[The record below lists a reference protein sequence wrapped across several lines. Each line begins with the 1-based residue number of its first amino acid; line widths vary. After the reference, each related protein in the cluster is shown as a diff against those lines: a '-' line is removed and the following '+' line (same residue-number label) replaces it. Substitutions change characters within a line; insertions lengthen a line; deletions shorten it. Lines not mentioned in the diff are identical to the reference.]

1 MVKLFVRKSEV
12 QKMKMKKM
20 SMPRTLPKLE
30 RKAWSIVLAAKGW
43 IVWNTRKK
51 SNADAKCS
59 LNILHSCWS
68 NTRKFASHELN
79 WTSWIDLNELADY
92 ARIPIATH
100 LKIMKYSERRNDL
113 PPTLRS
119 LPTSLGWQAKIRRT
133 SPLRRK
139 SALGWEIPQ
148 GSGSSNI
155 ANIRKQ
161 QNSLRSKR
169 KEKIKWARG
178 AAGGKIN
185 AEARPT
191 RARIGRMAT
200 RAFTQRKQ

>member
-1 MVKLFVRKSEV
+1 
-12 QKMKMKKM
+12 M

-30 RKAWSIVLAAKGW
+30 RKAWSIMLAAKGW

-79 WTSWIDLNELADY
+79 WTSWIDLNELSDY

-100 LKIMKYSERRNDL
+100 FKIMKYSERRNDS

-161 QNSLRSKR
+161 QNSLESKR
-169 KEKIKWARG
+169 ID
-178 AAGGKIN
+178 
-185 AEARPT
+185 
-191 RARIGRMAT
+191 M
-200 RAFTQRKQ
+200 RK